1 MPNVER
7 RISAIQ
13 FEFRASK
20 DGKSIEGFAATY
32 GKLSS
37 PIGSARG
44 AGTYRERIQRGAFAN
59 AVNSKQDV
67 VMLKNHDVNQ
77 VLGRTTAG
85 TLRLADTSKGL
96 RFHCDL
102 PNTNSANELHESI
115 QRGDINGCSFSFA
128 LGERDQKFDE
138 FDEDD
143 FDEFGEERSAK
154 TKSGKRMLVRT
165 ITNVSHLLDVSVVTR
180 PAYDGTSVSARSAD
194 FSVVRAE
201 ITMSPAE
208 IQRNIDRLAFEIEQ
222 DSPRA
227 RRRDLLRQI
236 LSN

>member
-85 TLRLADTSKGL
+85 TLRLADTCKGL

-115 QRGDINGCSFSFA
+115 RVATSTA
-128 LGERDQKFDE
+128 V
-138 FDEDD
+138 
-143 FDEFGEERSAK
+143 RSASLLANATRNSTSLTK
-154 TKSGKRMLVRT
+154 TTS
-165 ITNVSHLLDVSVVTR
+165 TNSERNAAPKQNPARECWCELL
-180 PAYDGTSVSARSAD
+180 PTSR
-194 FSVVRAE
+194 
-201 ITMSPAE
+201 ICWTC
-208 IQRNIDRLAFEIEQ
+208 Q
-222 DSPRA
+222 
-227 RRRDLLRQI
+227 
-236 LSN
+236 